1 MIAEARAHG
10 DLSENAEYHAARERG
25 GFNEGRIKDIEDK
38 LEKDLRALK
47 NLRYDDK
54 VEDDSPSEASLGKYT
69 AGRSL
74 YGTVSAA
81 KMQIGN
87 TYSQFIT
94 AYESVIQAIRNS
106 EKTHRDAD
114 DKSKQGVQ
122 NAATPHGGV

>member
-1 MIAEARAHG
+1 MAPPYPKS
-10 DLSENAEYHAARERG
+10 LPSTG
-25 GFNEGRIKDIEDK
+25 GKEIGVHHDTLKDIADK